1 MITVTMPA
9 TDAVTIAAL
18 IHLTDPK
25 TPRLDTVHLSTL
37 GGETKA
43 VASDRYTLGTY
54 YSRTTATDCVEW
66 QLTAAACKFLTANV
80 KPLNKWH
87 TPENVTFEVDT
98 STNAFTIM
106 TGAATY
112 SDKWPTGVA
121 GRSVVDTMSA
131 VVTSW
136 APRTDAVQVRLGTR
150 LLMKLGKLTDGF
162 TKVDTWL
169 IELGASNYA
178 AVSDRPGPVM
188 ATSPGG
194 VMVLIQPNLLK

>member
-1 MITVTMPA
+1 MPA
-9 TDAVTIAAL
+9 TDAATIAAL

-43 VASDRYTLGTY
+43 IASDRYTLGTY
-54 YSRTTATDCVEW
+54 YSQATASDCVEW
-66 QLTAAACKFLTANV
+66 QLTAAACKFISANV

-87 TPENVTFEVDT
+87 TPSPVLFDVDPDSET
-98 STNAFTIM
+98 FTI
-106 TGAATY
+106 TAGAATF
-112 SDKWPTGVA
+112 SDKWPAGVS

-136 APRTDAVQVRLGTR
+136 APRTDAVPARLGTR
-150 LLMKLGKLTDGF
+150 FLVKLGKLTDGF

-169 IELGASNYA
+169 IELGASNYTA
-178 AVSDRPGPVM
+178 KSERPGPVR
-188 ATSPGG
+188 AKSTGG
-194 VMVLIQPNLLK
+194 VTVFIQPNLMQ